1 MFDFYGL
8 PADFPGREQINF
20 PRFSNGLDKVLHLE
34 AALQADLAFENFIP
48 NIVLHEFEAILF
60 SDVQMFDVVQS
71 RPGLIRRMEA
81 IRASVASPED
91 INELPDTAP
100 SKRILQ
106 IFDNYQ
112 KPLHG
117 TEISLKIGLN
127 QICQQCP
134 HFASW
139 LEKLEALGR

>member
-1 MFDFYGL
+1 MDGVY
-8 PADFPGREQINF
+8 
-20 PRFSNGLDKVLHLE
+20 LE
-34 AALQADLAFENFIP
+34 NALFTDLGFKKFIP

-60 SDVQMFDVVQS
+60 SNTDMFDVVQS
-71 RPGLIRRMEA
+71 RPELLRRMVA

-91 INELPDTAP
+91 INEYPNTAP

-106 IFDNYQ
+106 IYENYQ

-117 TEISLKIGLN
+117 TEISLKIGLDK
-127 QICQQCP
+127 ICQQCP

-139 LEKLEALGR
+139 LAKLEKLTP